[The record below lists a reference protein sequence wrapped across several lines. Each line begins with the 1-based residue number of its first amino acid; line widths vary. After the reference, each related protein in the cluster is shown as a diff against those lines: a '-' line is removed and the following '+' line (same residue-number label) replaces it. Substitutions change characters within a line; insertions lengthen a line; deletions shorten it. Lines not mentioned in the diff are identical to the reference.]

1 MDQDSRFMRLAL
13 ELAAKSGESREVPVG
28 AVVAADG
35 ELIGQGRNSPIE
47 LCDPTAHAEILALR
61 EAAARKGNYRLTGAT
76 LYCTIEPCLM
86 CLGAMLHARIERL
99 VFAAPDPKV
108 STTARLAELKELGA
122 VFNHD
127 VEVRG
132 GLLADEASELL
143 LEFFRAR
150 RDRGAGD
157 RE

>member
-1 MDQDSRFMRLAL
+1 MDQDSRFMRMAL
-13 ELAAKSGESREVPVG
+13 GLAAQSRESKEVPVG
-28 AVVAADG
+28 AVVAAAG
-35 ELIGQGRNSPIE
+35 EVIGRGRNSPIE

-61 EAAARKGNYRLTGAT
+61 EAAARTGNYRLDGAT
-76 LYCTIEPCLM
+76 LYCTVEPCLM

-108 STTARLAELKELGA
+108 STTARLSALEELGA

-132 GLLADEASELL
+132 GLLADEASKLL
-143 LEFFRAR
+143 VEFFRAR
-150 RDRGAGD
+150 RDGGETD
-157 RE
+157 EG

>member
-1 MDQDSRFMRLAL
+1 MRMAL
-13 ELAAKSGESREVPVG
+13 ELAAQSRESREVPVG
-28 AVVAADG
+28 AVVAAAGDV
-35 ELIGQGRNSPIE
+35 IGRGRNSPIE
-47 LCDPTAHAEILALR
+47 RCDPTAHAEILALR
-61 EAAARKGNYRLTGAT
+61 EASARTGNYRLAGAT
-76 LYCTIEPCLM
+76 LYCTVEPCLM

-132 GLLADEASELL
+132 GLLADKASELL

-150 RDRGAGD
+150 RNGGTAD